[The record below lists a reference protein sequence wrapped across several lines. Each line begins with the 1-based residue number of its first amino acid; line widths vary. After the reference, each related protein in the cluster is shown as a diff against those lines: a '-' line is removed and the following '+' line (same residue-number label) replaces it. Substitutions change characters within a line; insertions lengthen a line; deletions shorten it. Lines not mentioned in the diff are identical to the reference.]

1 MSRIGGLPLPAL
13 PDIDDVPPL
22 TEADRPCFDDLRAV
36 LAEHGMLG
44 RFGIAL
50 LHEHFEVADDEI
62 LVETIDVATRTL
74 VSRPEK
80 IADLG
85 AYASVE
91 TSWRLDDPDTA
102 PMARCTTACRPATF
116 TESRH
121 KSVHVNR

>member
-1 MSRIGGLPLPAL
+1 MSRIGGPPLPVL

-22 TEADRPCFDDLRAV
+22 SETDRPCFDELRAV
-36 LAEHGMLG
+36 LAKHGMLQ

-74 VSRPEK
+74 TSRPEK
-80 IADLG
+80 ITDLG

-102 PMARCTTACRPATF
+102 PMARCTTTCRPATF

-121 KSVHVNR
+121 KPGHVTR